1 MLQLMPDAE
10 RAYPYEGSKTLMV
23 AVDDVENIELIESV
37 LNVMYEELPEKKV
50 KKNKR
55 RTNDGKNNRE
65 QKFLL

>member
-1 MLQLMPDAE
+1 MPDAE